1 MSGCQ
6 HESGRV
12 IQELSATK
20 TYCVG
25 IVLSG
30 FTPRVR
36 PEFLR
41 YWAYICMWTCS
52 GSEAKVKAN
61 VTD

>member
-41 YWAYICMWTCS
+41 LLGLYMYVDVL
-52 GSEAKVKAN
+52 G
-61 VTD
+61 